1 MRETRLEWLEEL
13 PQLPRA
19 VRMALVM
26 VMHVALFALAYF
38 GAFYLRF
45 DFSIPQDWSEV
56 ALHTFP
62 FLLGIKLVVF
72 ALFRNFNGWWRYIS
86 LYDVLDL
93 ARALV
98 VAEVLFLA
106 FNVFVLEP
114 VTFARSIYILD
125 FGLSL
130 FLIGAARGS
139 LRLLREAVRS
149 NLGASAEKMN
159 LVILGAGDTGE
170 TLLREISKNKNLPY
184 KPVGYLDDDPY
195 KRGLRIHGVP
205 VLGPISMLQD
215 VVEKYKVEQI
225 IIAMPSASREDMR
238 RVVDACKSTEVS
250 TQILPAVEA
259 VLEGNVSLGALREIA
274 IDDLLGRDPV
284 RLDSGSIARF
294 VQGQTVLV
302 TGAGGS
308 IGSEICRQ
316 VMRFNPDRL
325 VLVEIAETPLFF
337 IERELRKKHIHLA
350 DATLIPCIADVTDR
364 ERMRKLFEL
373 YEPDV
378 VVHAAAYKHVPLME
392 RHPAQA
398 VRNNVL
404 GTVIMADHACEF
416 GVDHFVLVST
426 DKAVNPTSVMG
437 ATKRVTELYV
447 LGKNAQCDTHYCAV
461 RFGNVL
467 GSNGSVVP
475 IFREQIKRGGPVTVT
490 HREMTRYFMTIPEA
504 SQLVLQAAALGVGG
518 ELFILDMGEPVKIA
532 DLARDMI
539 RLSGLS
545 DDEVEITYTG
555 VRPGE
560 KLFEELTLDRE
571 RLDTTRHDKIFVGET
586 DDSDLELMREYL
598 KALLACA
605 QGSEH
610 DRVRDYLKA
619 IVPTYVHE
627 PSTNV
632 VSIDD
637 ARKADTSKR
646 G

>member
-1 MRETRLEWLEEL
+1 MAESRLQWLEEL

-19 VRMALVM
+19 VRMVM
-26 VMHVALFALAYF
+26 VVTMHVALFTAAYF
-38 GAFYLRF
+38 GSFLIRF
-45 DFSIPQDWSEV
+45 DFSLPPDWKAV
-56 ALHTFP
+56 ALETYP
-62 FLLGIKLVVF
+62 VILGIQVLVF
-72 ALFRNFNGWWRYIS
+72 AALRNFNGWWRYVS
-86 LYDVLDL
+86 LYDILDL
-93 ARALV
+93 ARALAI
-98 VAEVLFLA
+98 AEVLFLA
-106 FNVFVLEP
+106 WNVFVIVPEAFP
-114 VTFARSIYILD
+114 RSIYLLD

-130 FLIGAARGS
+130 FLISAARGS

-149 NLGASAEKMN
+149 NIAAGGERVN
-159 LVILGAGDTGE
+159 LLILGAGDTGE

-205 VLGPISMLQD
+205 VLGPISSLQE
-215 VVEKYKVEQI
+215 VVEKYKIEQI
-225 IIAMPSASREDMR
+225 IIAMPSATREQMR
-238 RVVDACKSTEVS
+238 RVVESCKATEVN

-259 VLEGNVSLGALREIA
+259 VLEGNVSLGALREIS

-284 RLDSGSIARF
+284 RLDLSSMGRF
-294 VQGQTVLV
+294 IEGQTVFV

-316 VMRFNPDRL
+316 VMRFNPAKLILIERG
-325 VLVEIAETPLFF
+325 ETPLFF
-337 IERELRKKHIHLA
+337 IEKELRERYVSGDI
-350 DATLIPCIADVTDR
+350 IPCIADVSDR
-364 ERMRKLFEL
+364 RRIERLFDL

-398 VRNNVL
+398 VLNNVL
-404 GTVIMADHACEF
+404 GTRVMADLSSERS
-416 GVDHFVLVST
+416 VKNFVLIST

-447 LGKNAQCDTHYCAV
+447 LSKNADCDTHFCAV

-475 IFREQIKRGGPVTVT
+475 IFRDQIRKGGPVTVT
-490 HREMTRYFMTIPEA
+490 HPEMTRYFMTIPEA

-518 ELFILDMGEPVKIA
+518 ELFILDMGQPVKIA

-545 DDEVEITYTG
+545 EEEIEIIFTG

-560 KLFEELTLDRE
+560 KLFEELTLDE
-571 RLDTTRHDKIFVGET
+571 EELDKTRHDKIFVGKT
-586 DDSDLELMREYL
+586 DDSELDFLKEHIELLLE
-598 KALLACA
+598 CA
-605 QGSEH
+605 DASEH
-610 DRVRDYLKA
+610 QKVKDLLKA
-619 IVPTYVHE
+619 IVPNYTHE
-627 PSTNV
+627 PVTNV
-632 VSIDD
+632 VSLDE
-637 ARKADTSKR
+637 ARQSSS
-646 G
+646 